1 MTPQKL
7 PSWLSN
13 TLNILISKAKAFSI
27 PGLQNVPIYNV
38 GVFYINGIAN
48 GAIGVRASAI
58 SFNFFIALFPSI
70 IFLFTLIPF
79 IPIPDFQFELIDLLK
94 QVLPS
99 NTFDVVENTI
109 VDVTTKRRG
118 SLLSFGFIAAL
129 LFSTNGISAMI
140 AAFNASANAFENRTW
155 LSMRAVAILLVLIMF
170 VLITISTGLIIFGK
184 YLLLWLTNLG
194 IIHTGISH
202 FMFVSGQWLI
212 ILAFILFSISF
223 IYYYAP
229 SKRSKYNFFSPGSI
243 MATLLIILSSL
254 AFSYYLGHFG
264 RYNKIYGSIGTLI
277 ALLIW
282 LEITSF
288 VLLIGFE
295 LNVSIRNARLG
306 FKKDLELSDYSQE
319 YERYYPKKEDLLKDL

>member
-1 MTPQKL
+1 MNNKKHPNWIAKRLNKL
-7 PSWLSN
+7 A
-13 TLNILISKAKAFSI
+13 TIAKNISI
-27 PGLQNVPIYNV
+27 PGLEKVPIYDV

-48 GAIGVRASAI
+48 GALGVRASAI

-79 IPIPDFQFELIDLLK
+79 IPIPNFQFELIELIK

-99 NTFDVVENTI
+99 NTFQVIENTI
-109 VDVTTKRRG
+109 VDITTKKRG
-118 SLLSFGFIAAL
+118 SLLSFGFLAAL
-129 LFSTNGISAMI
+129 IFSTNGISAMI

-155 LSMRAVAILLVLIMF
+155 ISMRIIAILLVLILF
-170 VLITISTGLIIFGK
+170 VLITVATGLIIFGK
-184 YLLLWLTNLG
+184 NILFWLSEQD
-194 IIHTGISH
+194 IIQTGINR
-202 FMFVSGQWLI
+202 FLFTSGQWII
-212 ILAFILFSISF
+212 ILAFIFISISF
-223 IYYYAP
+223 LYYYAP
-229 SKRSKYNFFSPGSI
+229 SKRSKYNLISPGSI

-282 LEITSF
+282 VEINSF
-288 VLLIGFE
+288 VLLMGFE

-306 FKKDLELSDYSQE
+306 VKKDLEFSESTQE
-319 YERYYPKKEDLLKDL
+319 YERFYPKKEDLLKDL